1 MKILILILVLVF
13 LESCDDDEKVVD
25 TFIPPGVESKCE
37 FDKFDVKYKYVETRD
52 NEGNII
58 DIFKITRYKEE
69 YDDYKVLTINIL
81 SANSRDSMDN
91 LKLVELGI
99 ACNYTH
105 TEFDIETCSIVNEI
119 EFGRSRAICDG
130 LDDYLYDRVIDS
142 ELYSYS
148 NDTLVLYESRNDWYH
163 YFVVENESGVI
174 ENPDLPEVK
183 IISNNIYARNDT
195 MHIPLNINYLR
206 NDSTKCYIMGQV
218 VIPEFLNMNTS
229 YIVFP
234 EFELKGNEDYNLRR
248 IVDFKAISN
257 EKTICEIDSIIFFR
271 NLWFNNV
278 EVLVEN
284 VNYEIHHTR
293 SSYHPQYGSSYSKDS
308 SFRYNSYWKTNYNLS
323 SPKFNPAVYYYF
335 PHSIVFEDNILKD
348 ISIIIPHYVVDWI
361 EGSSILRLHNL
372 NMDLVP
378 NQLNYDLLISDKS
391 FLAENLKHSYS
402 EEYTN
407 SGSSTRTN
415 ETKYIKNF
423 QITDSSYVKIKIWRD

>member
-13 LESCDDDEKVVD
+13 LSSCDDDEKIVETV
-25 TFIPPGVESKCE
+25 IPPGVESKCE

-130 LDDYLYDRVIDS
+130 LDDYLYDRVIES

-163 YFVVENESGVI
+163 YFVVEDESEVI
-174 ENPDLPEVK
+174 ENPDLPEIK
-183 IISNNIYARNDT
+183 FNSNNIYARNDT

-206 NDSTKCYIMGQV
+206 NDSTKCYVMGQE

-229 YIVFP
+229 FIVFP

-278 EVLVEN
+278 EIFVEN
-284 VNYEIHHTR
+284 VYFELHHTR
-293 SSYHPQYGSSYSKDS
+293 SSYHPYHGSSFTHDS
-308 SFRYNSYWKTNYNLS
+308 TIKKNTHWKSNYNFS
-323 SPKFNPAVYYYF
+323 KPDFNPALNYYF
-335 PHSIVFEDNILKD
+335 PHFMSYHSGVITSFSIKKPFYEIYGFK
-348 ISIIIPHYVVDWI
+348 
-361 EGSSILRLHNL
+361 GSSEFILYNT
-372 NMDLVP
+372 LVELEK
-378 NQLNYDLLISDKS
+378 NIHSKEIIFSDVNYLK
-391 FLAENLKHSYS
+391 ENLEISYN
-402 EEYTN
+402 EEYMN
-407 SGSSTRTN
+407 GPSSTRIN
-415 ETKYIKNF
+415 ERKYIKKF
-423 QITDSSYVKIKIWRD
+423 RITDSSYVKIKIWRD